1 MVSKDTILKNLSQIQ
16 EEIVPYKPNIIAVTK
31 YFDENAITEAF
42 EAGLRDFGE
51 SRVIEAIEKINKLP
65 QEVRDNSKFHF
76 IGHLQ
81 SNKVKKVVEH
91 FDYIHSVDS
100 AKLAKLIDEQAKL
113 IGKVQNI
120 FLQLNNAN
128 EEQKFGFS
136 KDELFE
142 AFNTIKDFKNVKVC
156 GLMNIAPLGVDQNT
170 LDKLFADVRS
180 TKEQMEKR
188 FNCEMSDLS
197 MGMSQDY
204 KVAARNGATILRI
217 GRKLF
222 S

>member
-1 MVSKDTILKNLSQIQ
+1 MSKDTILKNLSQIQ

-156 GLMNIAPLGVDQNT
+156 GLMNIAPLGVNENT

-222 S
+222 N

>member
-100 AKLAKLIDEQAKL
+100 AKLAKLIDEQASLSEKSKTFFFNLITQMKNKNLGFQKMSYLKL
-113 IGKVQNI
+113 LIQ
-120 FLQLNNAN
+120 
-128 EEQKFGFS
+128 
-136 KDELFE
+136 
-142 AFNTIKDFKNVKVC
+142 
-156 GLMNIAPLGVDQNT
+156 
-170 LDKLFADVRS
+170 
-180 TKEQMEKR
+180 
-188 FNCEMSDLS
+188 
-197 MGMSQDY
+197 
-204 KVAARNGATILRI
+204 
-217 GRKLF
+217 
-222 S
+222 

>member
-42 EAGLRDFGE
+42 EAGLRNFGE
-51 SRVIEAIEKINKLP
+51 SRVIEAIDKINKLP
-65 QEVRDNSKFHF
+65 SNVRDNSTFHF

-100 AKLAKLIDEQAKL
+100 LKLAKLIDEHANL
-113 IGKVQNI
+113 IGKVQNVL
-120 FLQLNNAN
+120 LQLNNAN

-136 KDELFE
+136 KEELFE

-156 GLMNIAPLGVDQNT
+156 GLMNIAPLGVDENT
-170 LDKLFADVRS
+170 LDKLFADVRN
-180 TKEQMEKR
+180 TKEQMEKS

-222 S
+222 N